1 MTQIYRRIIYP
12 LAQESSLKNLLNAF
26 IRDRKASNLSPR
38 SLIFYREKIDKFIGY
53 CASNQVENVS
63 KVTPDL
69 LRSYTSSK
77 GM

>member
-38 SLIFYREKIDKFIGY
+38 SLIFYREKIDKIIGY

-63 KVTPDL
+63 EVTPDL